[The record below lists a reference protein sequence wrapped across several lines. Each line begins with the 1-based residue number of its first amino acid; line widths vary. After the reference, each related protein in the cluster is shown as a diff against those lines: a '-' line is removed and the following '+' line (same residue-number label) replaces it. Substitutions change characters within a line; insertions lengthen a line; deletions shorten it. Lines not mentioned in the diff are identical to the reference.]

1 MASEFSFDVVS
12 KVEYTVVDEAIAIA
26 LKEVLNRYDFKD
38 SKSEIN
44 FDKKNNT
51 IMLQS
56 SDDYKVKALNEVLM
70 TKISKRGLPVKN
82 FAGQKVESALGGTAK
97 MAVKVQQGI
106 PQDKA
111 KEVVK
116 AVKEQKFKANVSIQS
131 DTLRVTS
138 KSKDELQTIM
148 TFLRGGDYGITLQF
162 ENFR

>member
-26 LKEVLNRYDFKD
+26 MKEVINRYDFKD
-38 SKSEIN
+38 SKSEVN
-44 FDKKNNT
+44 FDKKANS

-56 SDDYKVKALNEVLM
+56 SDDYKVKALYEVLM

-82 FAGQKVESALGGTAK
+82 FEAQKVESALGGTAK

-106 PQDKA
+106 PQEKA
-111 KEVVK
+111 KEIVRAIK
-116 AVKEQKFKANVSIQS
+116 DQKLKANVSIQG

-138 KSKDELQTIM
+138 KSKDELQNVM
-148 TFLRGGDYGITLQF
+148 TLLRGGDYGITLQF
-162 ENFR
+162 DNFR

>member
-1 MASEFSFDVVS
+1 MASDFSFDVVS

-26 LKEVLNRYDFKD
+26 MKEVINRYDFKD
-38 SKSEIN
+38 SGSEIN
-44 FDKKNNT
+44 FDKKANT

-56 SDDYKVKALNEVLM
+56 SDDYKVKALYDVLL

-82 FAGQKVESALGGTAK
+82 FEGQKVESALGGTAK

-106 PQDKA
+106 PQEKA
-111 KEVVK
+111 KEMIRTIK
-116 AVKEQKFKANVSIQS
+116 DQKLKANVSIQG

-138 KSKDELQTIM
+138 KSKDELQNVM
-148 TFLRGGDYGITLQF
+148 SLLRSGDYGLSLQF

>member
-1 MASEFSFDVVS
+1 MASDFSFDVVS

-26 LKEVLNRYDFKD
+26 MKEITNRYDFKD

-44 FDKKNNT
+44 FDKKANT

-56 SDDYKVKALNEVLM
+56 SDDYKVKALLEVLM

-82 FAGQKVESALGGTAK
+82 FSGEKVQSALGGTAK

-111 KEVVK
+111 KEITRAIK
-116 AVKEQKFKANVSIQS
+116 DQKLKANASIQG

-138 KSKDELQTIM
+138 KSKDELQAVM
-148 TFLRGGDYGITLQF
+148 SLLRGGDYGITLQF

>member
-26 LKEVLNRYDFKD
+26 MKEIINRYDFKD

-44 FDKKNNT
+44 FDKKANS

-56 SDDYKVKALNEVLM
+56 CDDYKVKALYDVLL
-70 TKISKRGLPVKN
+70 TKLSKRGLPLKN
-82 FAGQKVESALGGTAK
+82 FEPQKIESALGGTARQ
-97 MAVKVQQGI
+97 AVKIQQGI

-111 KEVVK
+111 KEIVK
-116 AVKEQKFKANVSIQS
+116 AMKEQKLKANISIQG

-138 KSKDELQTIM
+138 KSKDELQNVMSI
-148 TFLRGGDYGITLQF
+148 LRGQDFGIALQF
-162 ENFR
+162 DNFR

>member
-26 LKEVLNRYDFKD
+26 MKEIINRYDFKD

-44 FDKKNNT
+44 FDKKANT

-56 SDDYKVKALNEVLM
+56 TDAYKVKALFDVLLM
-70 TKISKRGLPVKN
+70 KISKRGLPVKN
-82 FAGQKVESALGGTAK
+82 FEPQKIEDALGGTAK
-97 MAVKVQQGI
+97 QAVKVQQGI
-106 PQDKA
+106 PQEKA
-111 KEVVK
+111 KEIIRAIK
-116 AVKEQKFKANVSIQS
+116 DAKLKANTSIQG

-138 KSKDELQTIM
+138 KSKDELQSVM
-148 TFLRGGDYGITLQF
+148 TLLRGGDYGLTLQF

>member
-26 LKEVLNRYDFKD
+26 MKEVINRYDFKD

-44 FDKKNNT
+44 FDKKANT

-70 TKISKRGLPVKN
+70 MKISKRGLPVKN
-82 FAGQKVESALGGTAK
+82 FTGEKVQSALGGTAK
-97 MAVKVQQGI
+97 MVVKVQQGI
-106 PQDKA
+106 PQEKA
-111 KEVVK
+111 KEISRAIK
-116 AVKEQKFKANVSIQS
+116 DQKLKANTSIQG

-138 KSKDELQTIM
+138 KSKDELQNVM
-148 TFLRGGDYGITLQF
+148 TLLRGGDYGITLQF

>member
-1 MASEFSFDVVS
+1 
-12 KVEYTVVDEAIAIA
+12 
-26 LKEVLNRYDFKD
+26 
-38 SKSEIN
+38 IN
-44 FDKKNNT
+44 FDKKENK

-82 FAGQKVESALGGTAK
+82 FSAQKVESALGGTAK

-111 KEVVK
+111 KEITRAIKDAKLKVN
-116 AVKEQKFKANVSIQS
+116 ASIQG

-138 KSKDELQTIM
+138 KSKDELQAAM
-148 TFLRGGDYGITLQF
+148 SLLRGGDYGLTLQF

>member
-26 LKEVLNRYDFKD
+26 MKEVVNRYDFKD

-44 FDKKNNT
+44 FDKKANT

-56 SDDYKVKALNEVLM
+56 SDDYKVKALLEVLM

-82 FAGQKVESALGGTAK
+82 FSGQKVENALGGTAK

-111 KEVVK
+111 KEMNRAIK
-116 AVKEQKFKANVSIQS
+116 DAKLKANASIQG

-138 KSKDELQTIM
+138 KSKDELQSVM
-148 TFLRGGDYGITLQF
+148 ALLRGGDYGITLQF

>member
-26 LKEVLNRYDFKD
+26 MKEVINRYDFKD

-44 FDKKNNT
+44 FDKKANT

-56 SDDYKVKALNEVLM
+56 SDDYKVKALFDVLLM
-70 TKISKRGLPVKN
+70 KISKRGLPVKN
-82 FAGQKVESALGGTAK
+82 FSGEKVQSALGGTAK

-111 KEVVK
+111 KEMNRAIK
-116 AVKEQKFKANVSIQS
+116 DAKFKANASIQG

-138 KSKDELQTIM
+138 KSKDELQSVM
-148 TFLRGGDYGITLQF
+148 ALLRGGDYGITLQF

>member
-1 MASEFSFDVVS
+1 MASDFSFDVVS

-26 LKEVLNRYDFKD
+26 MKEILNRYDFKD

-44 FDKKNNT
+44 FDKKENT

-56 SDDYKVKALNEVLM
+56 TDDYKVKALYDVLLM
-70 TKISKRGLPVKN
+70 KISKRGLPVKN
-82 FAGQKVESALGGTAK
+82 FTGEKVQSALGGTAK

-106 PQDKA
+106 PQDKSKEITRAIKDA
-111 KEVVK
+111 KL
-116 AVKEQKFKANVSIQS
+116 KANASIQG

-138 KSKDELQTIM
+138 KSKDELQNVM
-148 TFLRGGDYGITLQF
+148 TLLRGGDYGITLQF

>member
-1 MASEFSFDVVS
+1 MASDFSFDVVS

-26 LKEVLNRYDFKD
+26 MKEVLNRYDFKD

-44 FDKKNNT
+44 FDKKANT

-56 SDDYKVKALNEVLM
+56 SDDYKVKALYDVLL

-82 FAGQKVESALGGTAK
+82 FSGEKVQSALGGTAK
-97 MAVKVQQGI
+97 MLVKVQQGI

-111 KEVVK
+111 KEIVRAIK
-116 AVKEQKFKANVSIQS
+116 DQKLKANASIQA
-131 DTLRVTS
+131 DTLRITS
-138 KSKDELQTIM
+138 KSKDELQNVM
-148 TFLRGGDYGITLQF
+148 ALLRGGDYGITLQF

>member
-1 MASEFSFDVVS
+1 MASDFSFDVVS

-26 LKEVLNRYDFKD
+26 MKEITNRYDFKD

-44 FDKKNNT
+44 FDKKANT

-56 SDDYKVKALNEVLM
+56 SDDYKVKALYDVLLM
-70 TKISKRGLPVKN
+70 KISKRGLPVKN
-82 FAGQKVESALGGTAK
+82 FSGEKVQNALGGTAK

-111 KEVVK
+111 KEITRAIK
-116 AVKEQKFKANVSIQS
+116 DQKLKANASIQG

-138 KSKDELQTIM
+138 KSKDELQAVM
-148 TFLRGGDYGITLQF
+148 SLLRGGDYGITLQF

>member
-26 LKEVLNRYDFKD
+26 MKEIVNRYDFKG
-38 SKSEIN
+38 SNSEIN
-44 FDKKNNT
+44 FDKKANT

-56 SDDYKVKALNEVLM
+56 SDAYKVKALYDVLLM
-70 TKISKRGLPVKN
+70 KISKRGLPVKN
-82 FAGQKVESALGGTAK
+82 FAGEKVQSALGGTAK
-97 MAVKVQQGI
+97 MLVKVQQGI

-111 KEVVK
+111 KEIVRAIK
-116 AVKEQKFKANVSIQS
+116 DAKLKANVSIQA

-138 KSKDELQTIM
+138 KSKDELQNVM
-148 TFLRGGDYGITLQF
+148 SLLRGGDYGITLQF

>member
-1 MASEFSFDVVS
+1 MASDFSFDVVS

-26 LKEVLNRYDFKD
+26 MKEIINRYDFKD

-44 FDKKNNT
+44 FDKKANT

-56 SDDYKVKALNEVLM
+56 SDDYKVKALFDVLL

-82 FAGQKVESALGGTAK
+82 FSGEKVENALGGTAK

-111 KEVVK
+111 KEMIRAIK
-116 AVKEQKFKANVSIQS
+116 DRKLKANAAIQG
-131 DTLRVTS
+131 DTLRITS
-138 KSKDELQTIM
+138 KSKDELQNVM
-148 TFLRGGDYGITLQF
+148 ALLRGGDYGITLQF
-162 ENFR
+162 DNFR

>member
-1 MASEFSFDVVS
+1 MASDFSFDVVS

-26 LKEVLNRYDFKD
+26 LKEVVNRYDFKG
-38 SKSEIN
+38 SNSEIN
-44 FDKKNNT
+44 FDKKANT

-82 FAGQKVESALGGTAK
+82 FESQKVENALGGTAK

-106 PQDKA
+106 PQEKA
-111 KEVVK
+111 KEIVK
-116 AVKEQKFKANVSIQS
+116 AIKEQKLKANVSIQG

-138 KSKDELQTIM
+138 KSKDELQNVM
-148 TFLRGGDYGITLQF
+148 SLLRAGDYGITLQF
-162 ENFR
+162 DNFR